1 MHDGL
6 PNGEWTGMKTLAMP
20 VRSKHAHDTREARR
34 SLATNLPNTAKW
46 EVDICLDTLQVGK
59 LNEIIMQ
66 LRDLRE
72 NMTRNWKK
80 RAVLCDNI

>member
-20 VRSKHAHDTREARR
+20 VRSKHAHDIREAHR

-46 EVDICLDTLQVGK
+46 EVDICIDKLKVGK

-66 LRDLRE
+66 LRDSRE
-72 NMTRNWKK
+72 NMT
-80 RAVLCDNI
+80 